1 MSLFL
6 SYIYIY
12 IYIYIFNSF
21 FCNIFALVFPGG
33 SEIKNLPA
41 RCSIP
46 GLGIHPLVKKMS
58 SRSCILAWKIP
69 WTGEPGRLHSM
80 GLQEL
85 DPT

>member
-1 MSLFL
+1 MALL
-6 SYIYIY
+6 LAYIYIY
-12 IYIYIFNSF
+12 IYIYLTVF
-21 FCNIFALVFPGG
+21 FGNIFALDFPGG
-33 SEIKNLPA
+33 SEIKNLSA

-69 WTGEPGRLHSM
+69 WTGEPGRLRSM